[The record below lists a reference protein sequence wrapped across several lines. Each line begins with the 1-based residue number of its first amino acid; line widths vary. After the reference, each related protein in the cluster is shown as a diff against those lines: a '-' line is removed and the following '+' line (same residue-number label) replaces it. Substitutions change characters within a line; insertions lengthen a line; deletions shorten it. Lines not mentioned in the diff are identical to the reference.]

1 MSKTRRLVVAAAACF
16 LFAQGGQGAAESGE
30 DWKNDPV
37 VTAKGLPPAKGKSY
51 QWQFMALAGA
61 IVVFAGVGL
70 LVLIKSSK
78 NVSKIED

>member
-1 MSKTRRLVVAAAACF
+1 MSKTRRLVVAAALAWMF
-16 LFAQGGQGAAESGE
+16 FQTGPSAAQGSE

-61 IVVFAGVGL
+61 IVVAAGIGL

-78 NVSKIED
+78 NVSDIEE